1 MIRLVLVFFLSL
13 SFLHA
18 SKILSYNIYDRT
30 DRADVMLTF
39 DTPYEGVIKQ
49 SVTKT
54 KIIIKLEGTSIESSR
69 VKKVSSKFLHS
80 ITITPLKNQVHIVA
94 SVPQGTKLVASK
106 TSDAYG
112 LRLRFV
118 DKNQVQKNK
127 NLTGSTTTSNNPLAA
142 LPTKK
147 GSDMGAS
154 YYIVVGILIVGLLIL
169 FVLRK
174 RMIANGFKPKEGNP
188 WLFQE
193 NTNTRVAQKPKQ
205 QQKQAQKTSQEIN
218 PISIR
223 FQKSIDNA
231 TSVVM
236 LDFGEQAY
244 LVLLGKSNILLDK
257 FTDNKPTT
265 QEDFESILK
274 SRHQELDE
282 FLQVEN
288 QEYKENTNASFN
300 SSQEALQAYKERAG
314 AISYGDA

>member
-54 KIIIKLEGTSIESSR
+54 KIIIKLEGASIESSR

-106 TSDAYG
+106 TADAYG

-118 DKNQVQKNK
+118 DRNQAQKNK
-127 NLTGSTTTSNNPLAA
+127 TLSNSTTASTNPLAA

-193 NTNTRVAQKPKQ
+193 NTDTKVTQKPKPQ
-205 QQKQAQKTSQEIN
+205 QQAQKVSQEIN

-223 FQKSIDNA
+223 FQKSIDTA

-236 LDFGEQAY
+236 IDFGEQAY
-244 LVLLGKSNILLDK
+244 LILLGKSNILLDK

-282 FLQVEN
+282 FLKVEN
-288 QEYKENTNASFN
+288 QEYKENTHTSFN

>member
-54 KIIIKLEGTSIESSR
+54 KIIIKLEGASIESSR

-94 SVPQGTKLVASK
+94 SVPLGIKLVASK
-106 TSDAYG
+106 TADAYG

-118 DKNQVQKNK
+118 DRNQAQKNK
-127 NLTGSTTTSNNPLAA
+127 TLSNSTTTSTNPLAA

-193 NTNTRVAQKPKQ
+193 NTDTKAAQKPKPQ
-205 QQKQAQKTSQEIN
+205 QQAQKVSQEIN

-223 FQKSIDNA
+223 FQKSIDNS

-236 LDFGEQAY
+236 IDFGEQAY
-244 LVLLGKSNILLDK
+244 LILLGKSNILLDK

-288 QEYKENTNASFN
+288 QEYKEKTHTSFN